1 MLVLSPPELLV
12 VLQQHRPNLALF
24 PLSKNAAREVSL
36 RERTCSRRSVLGGIT
51 APLEI
56 PPQAWTEMV
65 IKQYV
70 TAQIRLLSARS
81 LDSTDKCGPV
91 VRNDNLGVT
100 NN

>member
-1 MLVLSPPELLV
+1 MLALSPPELLV

-36 RERTCSRRSVLGGIT
+36 RERTCSRHGVLGGIT
-51 APLEI
+51 APLES
-56 PPQAWTEMV
+56 PPQAWTETV
-65 IKQYV
+65 IKQNV